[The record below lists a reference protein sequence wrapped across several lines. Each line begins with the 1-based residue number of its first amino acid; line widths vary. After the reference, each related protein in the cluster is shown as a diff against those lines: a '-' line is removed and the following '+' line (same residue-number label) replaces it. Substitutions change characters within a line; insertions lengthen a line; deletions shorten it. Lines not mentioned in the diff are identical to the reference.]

1 MTMIRSGK
9 IRSQNAVWLIP
20 GRSGRR
26 PSVRRR
32 GAGVLAR
39 TVGVAALLAG
49 AALGLAP
56 GEAPAVASREPQ
68 APPAAV
74 VAEAGKDQAR
84 LATFSEPR
92 REPVRASAP
101 GQASGAFSSASLA
114 GKARLMAPGGD
125 LVTGSLGAFQ
135 RSPAGPEA
143 GAKEQEFAQ
152 IEVIDG
158 RTIAAG
164 PLRIRLVGLDLPA
177 KDEVCRTLD
186 GRLEACAARAAT
198 QLELLTRSRTVVCR
212 YRLETSSEGAGTCR
226 IGASDLAER
235 MLRTGY
241 TKRLAAAQ
249 ASAPLPGEPVAN

>member
-1 MTMIRSGK
+1 MISSGEMRSG
-9 IRSQNAVWLIP
+9 NAVWLIP

-32 GAGVLAR
+32 SAGVLAR

-56 GEAPAVASREPQ
+56 GEAPAVSSREPQ
-68 APPAAV
+68 ASPAAV

-84 LATFSEPR
+84 LLSYSESR
-92 REPVRASAP
+92 REPARAPAS
-101 GQASGAFSSASLA
+101 GQASGAFSSGSLA
-114 GKARLMAPGGD
+114 GKARLIAAGGE

-135 RSPAGPEA
+135 RSPAGPGA

-152 IEVIDG
+152 IEVVDG

-164 PLRIRLVGLDLPA
+164 PLRIRLTGLDLPA
-177 KDEVCRTLD
+177 ADEVCRTLD

-212 YRLETSSEGAGTCR
+212 YRLETSSEGSGACR
-226 IGASDLAER
+226 IGTSDLAER
-235 MLRTGY
+235 MMRTGY
-241 TKRLAAAQ
+241 TKRVAAAQ
-249 ASAPLPGEPVAN
+249 PVGASSGEPVAN